1 MAHHRHQSANRCP
14 SRREGR
20 CAALRTMGIPAARMD
35 HNQAW
40 DASTL
45 SGRRCVS
52 CVLGPGR
59 PRARCLPV
67 DEPFEVLAHVRN
79 DSSLVKR
86 VGLLLERSSGVLG
99 LLLVQDAEGC
109 PAERGISGVG

>member
-1 MAHHRHQSANRCP
+1 
-14 SRREGR
+14 
-20 CAALRTMGIPAARMD
+20 MGIPAARMD

-40 DASTL
+40 DALTL

-52 CVLGPGR
+52 CVLVPGH

-79 DSSLVKR
+79 DSSLVER
-86 VGLLLERSSGVLG
+86 VGLLLERSG
-99 LLLVQDAEGC
+99 LLHDSVTGSVRQLGYSVW
-109 PAERGISGVG
+109 S